1 MSSVASSASSSLDI
15 NGIVSQLMQIES
27 RRAVSL
33 QRKEAGYQLKLSSVG
48 SLSSAMSSFKS
59 AVSSLKVTSNFQ
71 SMNAES
77 GDSAVFTASASSNA
91 AAGTYNLEVTQL
103 AKANMLVSGAYTD
116 AASTVGTGT
125 LTIQVGSGSAV
136 NVAIDS
142 SSNSLTGV
150 SKAINAAGT
159 DVTASVINDGTGYK
173 LLLTSDKMGSSNTIK
188 VAVTGD
194 SVGTDTDTDGLS
206 NLVYDPL
213 GIKNMTEIQTAQ
225 SSTLKMGTLTIN
237 KDSNTIS
244 DVIEGVTLNLLKE
257 QAGTPVS
264 LTVSNDT
271 ATVKKNINKFVA
283 EFNSLVGTIN
293 ALTGYNA
300 AAETSGPLAGDGTIR
315 RIESQLR
322 SIISSA
328 VPGLEDG
335 INSLSQLGI
344 ATQKD
349 GTLKVDSAKLESA
362 VDDNFDGIVKLF
374 ARVGDATDANIS
386 MYSSTD
392 STVAG
397 RYSINI
403 SQMATQGSFVGTGAA
418 GLIITASSND
428 SLTLSIDDV
437 SGTIKI
443 AAGVY
448 ATAADLAAEIQSK
461 INGLSAFS
469 SAGIEA
475 AVTES
480 GGILTIGSNRY
491 GSSSTVDSISGNAAA
506 GLALTGGTATS
517 GIDVAGTLGG
527 YTATGSGQI
536 LTGSSGS
543 PVEGLSLAISGG
555 ATGGRGAL
563 TYSVGVANLLYDNM
577 DSWLDS
583 TNGIIKSKTD
593 SINASIDNLQ
603 DSLDRENRRLIKTEE
618 RLRLQYVGLQSLLD
632 SMQGVSSF
640 LDSQTIGLEQ
650 LIKR

>member
-386 MYSSTD
+386 MYSSTS

-403 SQMATQGSFVGTGAA
+403 TQAATQGDFVGTGAA
-418 GLIITASSND
+418 GLTITASSND